1 MSDFSARLLYS
12 PCLHYHVVTET
23 TGSRRFRAGEV
34 EDDILERLR
43 CLDCLELLSEA
54 EVRAAWGQESAED
67 LPALQLGGGSHG
79 DEHCDSQ

>member
-34 EDDILERLR
+34 EDDIQERLR
-43 CLDCLELLSEA
+43 CLDCLEILSEA
-54 EVRAAWGQESAED
+54 EVRAAWGQENVEA
-67 LPALQLGGGSHG
+67 PPVFQLGGSHG